1 MHLKKISFCD
11 DNLVFL
17 RITGYIVKLFRNKN
31 YDEKCLYKKCMFESL
46 QITEFIFLP
55 SQLQN
60 ATESETLYI
69 SSLHELDRS

>member
-1 MHLKKISFCD
+1 MMK
-11 DNLVFL
+11 NV
-17 RITGYIVKLFRNKN
+17 YIKN
-31 YDEKCLYKKCMFESL
+31 YMFESL

-69 SSLHELDRS
+69 SSLHALDRS